1 MSDNVMQHKTVNC
14 RCADDAKRIALLA
27 GTMGV
32 ELDRKSQEVKDLKK
46 KYISSSFHECN
57 DFWNN
62 IFPRS
67 TIQKCD
73 IFIYAQDV
81 VSGSLGVDSLS
92 GGAKEELAMK

>member
-32 ELDRKSQEVKDLKK
+32 ELDRKSQEVKDLKIIYFK
-46 KYISSSFHECN
+46 FLSWVQWFLRNTFSRRN
-57 DFWNN
+57 V
-62 IFPRS
+62 
-67 TIQKCD
+67 
-73 IFIYAQDV
+73 IYAQDV
-81 VSGSLGVDSLS
+81 GSGSLGVDSLS